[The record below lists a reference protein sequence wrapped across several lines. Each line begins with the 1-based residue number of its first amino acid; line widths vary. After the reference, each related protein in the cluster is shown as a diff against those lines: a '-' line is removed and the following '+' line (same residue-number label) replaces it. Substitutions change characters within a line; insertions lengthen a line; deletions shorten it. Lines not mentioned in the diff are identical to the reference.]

1 MRLILGFICAYMILS
16 TTTMCTYTHTHTHN
30 HILGCAAVQMAAAQG
45 TPSGHGGTIYPGYK
59 LAQSSHHRLPTSTLH
74 TSILHTSTLHTSTL
88 HIHTYPQ
95 GSQTSILHVTKLTVG
110 VYEFELTVTDSAG
123 HSDVST
129 VTVDVKPGI
138 VCTIVA

>member
-1 MRLILGFICAYMILS
+1 MEVRTFTPTINWLRVHITVFPHPPS
-16 TTTMCTYTHTHTHN
+16 THTH
-30 HILGCAAVQMAAAQG
+30 A
-45 TPSGHGGTIYPGYK
+45 
-59 LAQSSHHRLPTSTLH
+59 
-74 TSILHTSTLHTSTL
+74 
-88 HIHTYPQ
+88 Q

>member
-1 MRLILGFICAYMILS
+1 MDMEV
-16 TTTMCTYTHTHTHN
+16 CTFSPAINWLRVHITVFPHPPSTHT
-30 HILGCAAVQMAAAQG
+30 
-45 TPSGHGGTIYPGYK
+45 
-59 LAQSSHHRLPTSTLH
+59 
-74 TSILHTSTLHTSTL
+74 
-88 HIHTYPQ
+88 Q

-123 HSDVST
+123 HSDVSA